1 MHDAGKIRGP
11 EGQRARTQE
20 GKNGM
25 ETSDGLR
32 PLTFV
37 PSCLLTFIILMA
49 LGDRLCAD
57 GITGDRGQVVSAA
70 TDAASQSPP
79 SEKQQESK
87 EASEPRSGAAGR
99 SAGPPSERPEDS
111 DLFEMSMEELMD
123 VEVISAS
130 RQPHRMSDLSAPVSV
145 ITADDIHY
153 GGLTN
158 ISEILQFVPGMDVVQ
173 IDRNRFAVGVRGL
186 HDFISDRTLTL
197 VNGRIADSPLF
208 GGSEFYRLPVLLD
221 DIERIEV
228 VRGPGGAA
236 WGANAFTG
244 VINIITK
251 RPQDTLGGFASTR
264 VNEFGDTYTH
274 LRWAQKDGKWTWR
287 TSAGYEGFDSSDDAG
302 AGVYRSTVPALN
314 PLMGFNNFSTQDSWR
329 KVRSDSEAVYDCSD
343 TTRLSFGLGYTH
355 GEGGDYEF
363 GGYYPMDKARNETIR
378 PYTRLE
384 HDFGNDRSGY
394 LQWFGNFAST
404 DAPSVAT
411 YSSAEND
418 IEGQLNFKL
427 GDRHALSTGG
437 NVRFI
442 RLDIDPQSPQQ
453 IVFPNEP
460 YDEQLAGLFAID
472 RWMATDRLT
481 LEGQI
486 RGEWY
491 SETQTDWSTRLTGLY
506 TVDER
511 KDHTL
516 RLSFAKAFRSPLA
529 SLREAQTSRVS
540 LAPLGLPGLWAF
552 NVLPAGDLVNE
563 ETWALEAGYT
573 GRLAEGLTLRTD
585 AYYQRFEEMIGYL
598 LIPDP
603 LPLPRPRAIYQA
615 ANIDGADTWGM
626 ELELA
631 KEIKRARFSAWYA
644 YNDLETDEPG
654 QSMRAYAPAQ
664 HKAGLTGRL
673 FLADDWVF
681 NANYRYAD
689 TTIATGSQTTLL
701 NAASI
706 HRLDLTLAK
715 GFASGRGEFM
725 VGVSDVFNETEGPNS
740 AIGQLTAHDVP
751 GRTFFARMQF
761 RF

>member
-1 MHDAGKIRGP
+1 MFIKKTLLAQKFGFVLMLLLVFRFS
-11 EGQRARTQE
+11 GQ
-20 GKNGM
+20 
-25 ETSDGLR
+25 L
-32 PLTFV
+32 
-37 PSCLLTFIILMA
+37 
-49 LGDRLCAD
+49 
-57 GITGDRGQVVSAA
+57 SA
-70 TDAASQSPP
+70 
-79 SEKQQESK
+79 QQQDPNK
-87 EASEPRSGAAGR
+87 HK
-99 SAGPPSERPEDS
+99 DFF
-111 DLFEMSMEELMD
+111 DMSLEQLMD

-130 RQPHRMSDLSAPVSV
+130 RQAQKIGELSVPVSV
-145 ITADDIHY
+145 ITAEDIHY
-153 GGLTN
+153 SGLTN
-158 ISEILQFVPGMDVVQ
+158 IPEILQFTPGMDVVQ

-208 GGSEFYRLPVLLD
+208 GGSEFYRLPVLLE

-251 RPQDTLGGFASTR
+251 KPQDTLGGFASTR
-264 VNEFGDTYTH
+264 VSEFGDTYTH

-287 TSAGYEGFDSSDDAG
+287 TSAGYENYKSSDDAG
-302 AGVYRSTVPALN
+302 AGAYRSTVPALN
-314 PLMGFNNFSTQDSWR
+314 PLMGFNSFSAQDSWQ
-329 KVRSDSEAVYDCSD
+329 KLRSDSEAIYDYSD
-343 TTRLSFGLGYTH
+343 TTRMSFGLGYCH

-363 GGYYPMDKARNETIR
+363 GGYYPMDRAWNETAR

-411 YSSAEND
+411 YASAEND

-437 NVRFI
+437 NFRFI
-442 RLDIDPQSPQQ
+442 RLNVEPQSPRQ
-453 IVFPNEP
+453 IVFLNEP
-460 YDEQLAGLFAID
+460 YDDQLAGLFAID
-472 RWMATDRLT
+472 RWTASDRLT

-506 TVDER
+506 AVDEQ

-529 SLREAQTSRVS
+529 SLRETQTTRVS

-573 GRLAEGLTLRTD
+573 GRLAEGVTLRADT
-585 AYYQRFEEMIGYL
+585 YYQRFEKMIGYL
-598 LIPDP
+598 TIPDP
-603 LPLPRPRAIYQA
+603 LPLPRPRAIFQA
-615 ANIDGADTWGM
+615 ANIDGADSWGI

-631 KEIKRARFSAWYA
+631 KETKRGRFSAWYA

-654 QSMRAYAPAQ
+654 QSMRSYAPAK
-664 HKAGLTGRL
+664 HKVGLRGRL
-673 FLADDWVF
+673 FLNNGWVF

-689 TTIATGSQTTLL
+689 TTIATGAQTTLIDADL
-701 NAASI
+701 I
-706 HRLDLTLAK
+706 HRLDLTVAK
-715 GFASGRGEFM
+715 VFASGKGEVM
-725 VGVSDVFNETEGPNS
+725 VGVSDLFNETEGPNS
-740 AIGQLTAHDVP
+740 AIGQWTAHDVP
-751 GRTFFARMQF
+751 GRTFFCNLAL

>member
-1 MHDAGKIRGP
+1 MFIKKTLLAQKFGFVLMLLLVFRFS
-11 EGQRARTQE
+11 GQLSAQQQDPNKH
-20 GKNGM
+20 KNFF
-25 ETSDGLR
+25 D
-32 PLTFV
+32 
-37 PSCLLTFIILMA
+37 
-49 LGDRLCAD
+49 
-57 GITGDRGQVVSAA
+57 
-70 TDAASQSPP
+70 
-79 SEKQQESK
+79 
-87 EASEPRSGAAGR
+87 
-99 SAGPPSERPEDS
+99 
-111 DLFEMSMEELMD
+111 MSLEQLMD
-123 VEVISAS
+123 VEVVSAS
-130 RQPHRMSDLSAPVSV
+130 RQAQKMTELSAPVSV
-145 ITADDIHY
+145 ITAEDIHY
-153 GGLTN
+153 SGLTN
-158 ISEILQFVPGMDVVQ
+158 IPEILQFTPGMDVVQ

-208 GGSEFYRLPVLLD
+208 GGSEFYRLPVLLE
-221 DIERIEV
+221 DIDRIEV

-251 RPQDTLGGFASTR
+251 KPQDTLGGFASTR
-264 VNEFGDTYTH
+264 VSEFGDTYTH

-287 TSAGYEGFDSSDDAG
+287 TSAGYENYKSSDDAG
-302 AGVYRSTVPALN
+302 AGAYRSTVPALN
-314 PLMGFNNFSTQDSWR
+314 PLMGFNSFYAQDSWQ
-329 KVRSDSEAVYDCSD
+329 KLRSDSEAIYDYSD
-343 TTRLSFGLGYTH
+343 TTRMSFGLGYCH
-355 GEGGDYEF
+355 AEGGDYEF
-363 GGYYPMDKARNETIR
+363 GGYYPMDRAWNETAR

-411 YSSAEND
+411 YASAEND

-427 GDRHALSTGG
+427 GDRHTLSTGG
-437 NVRFI
+437 NFRFI
-442 RLDIDPQSPQQ
+442 RLNVEPQSPRQ
-453 IVFPNEP
+453 IVFLNEP
-460 YDEQLAGLFAID
+460 YDDQLAGLFAID
-472 RWMATDRLT
+472 RWTATDRLT

-506 TVDER
+506 AVDEQ

-573 GRLAEGLTLRTD
+573 GRLAEGVTLRADT
-585 AYYQRFEEMIGYL
+585 YYQRFEKMIGYL
-598 LIPDP
+598 VIPDP

-615 ANIDGADTWGM
+615 ANIDGADTWGI

-631 KEIKRARFSAWYA
+631 KETKRGRFSAWYA

-654 QSMRAYAPAQ
+654 QSMRSYAPAK
-664 HKAGLTGRL
+664 HKVGLRGRL
-673 FLADDWVF
+673 FLNNGWVF

-701 NAASI
+701 NAGLI

-715 GFASGRGEFM
+715 VFASGKGEVM
-725 VGVSDVFNETEGPNS
+725 VGVSDLFNETEGPNS

-751 GRTFFARMQF
+751 GRTFFCNLAL

>member
-1 MHDAGKIRGP
+1 MHDIRKVGRS
-11 EGQRARTQE
+11 EGRKVRTRE
-20 GKNGM
+20 GTNGT
-25 ETSDGLR
+25 EASDGLQ
-32 PLTFV
+32 PPTFV
-37 PSCLLTFIILMA
+37 PSYLLAFIILTA
-49 LGDRLCAD
+49 LGNNLYAD
-57 GITGDRGQVVSAA
+57 GVTGSGDRVVSAA
-70 TDAASQSPP
+70 TGVAPQAPQS
-79 SEKQQESK
+79 ERQQES
-87 EASEPRSGAAGR
+87 EDESGPGSATTGR
-99 SAGPPSERPEDS
+99 SAGPASERFENG
-111 DLFEMSMEELMD
+111 DLFDMSIEQLMEVD
-123 VEVISAS
+123 VISAS
-130 RQPHRMSDLSAPVSV
+130 RQPQRISDSSAPVSV

-153 GGLTN
+153 SGLTN
-158 ISEILQFVPGMDVVQ
+158 IPEILQFVPGVDVVQ

-274 LRWAQKDGKWTWR
+274 LRWGQKNGKWTWR
-287 TSAGYEGFDSSDDAG
+287 TSAGYEGFESSDDAG
-302 AGVYRSTVPALN
+302 AGVYHSTVPALN
-314 PLMGFNNFSTQDSWR
+314 PLMGFDSFSAQDSWR
-329 KVRSDSEAVYDCSD
+329 KLRSDSEAVYDYSD
-343 TTRLSFGLGYTH
+343 ATRMSFGLGYTH
-355 GEGGDYEF
+355 AEGGDYEF
-363 GGYYPMDKARNETIR
+363 GGYYPMEDAWSETVR

-384 HDFGNDRSGY
+384 HDFGNGRSGY

-437 NVRFI
+437 NFRFI
-442 RLDIDPQSPQQ
+442 RLNVAPQSPRQ

-472 RWMATDRLT
+472 RWTVTDRLT

-491 SETQTDWSTRLTGLY
+491 SETQTDWSTRLTSLY
-506 TVDER
+506 TLDER

-516 RLSFAKAFRSPLA
+516 RLSYAKAFRSPLA
-529 SLREAQTSRVS
+529 SLREAQTNRVS
-540 LAPLGLPGLWAF
+540 LAPLGLAGLWAF
-552 NVLPAGDLVNE
+552 NVLPAGDLENE

-573 GRLAEGLTLRTD
+573 GKLAEGLTLRTD
-585 AYYQRFEEMIGYL
+585 AYYQRFEKMIGYL

-603 LPLPRPRAIYQA
+603 LPLPRPRGIYQA
-615 ANIDGADTWGM
+615 ANIDGADTWGI

-631 KEIKRARFSAWYA
+631 KEIKRARVSTWYA

-654 QSMRAYAPAQ
+654 QSMRAYAPAR

-673 FLADDWVF
+673 FLNDGWVF

-701 NAASI
+701 NAGLI

>member
-1 MHDAGKIRGP
+1 MNARKILLSQIVILLLGLFGGAG
-11 EGQRARTQE
+11 
-20 GKNGM
+20 
-25 ETSDGLR
+25 
-32 PLTFV
+32 
-37 PSCLLTFIILMA
+37 
-49 LGDRLCAD
+49 
-57 GITGDRGQVVSAA
+57 
-70 TDAASQSPP
+70 
-79 SEKQQESK
+79 
-87 EASEPRSGAAGR
+87 ASEPASTEPNEPGAKG
-99 SAGPPSERPEDS
+99 SLL
-111 DLFEMSMEELMD
+111 DLSIEELMD
-123 VEVISAS
+123 VPVVVSAS
-130 RQPHRMSDLSAPVSV
+130 RQEQKIGELSVPVSV
-145 ITADDIHY
+145 VTAEDIRY
-153 GGLTN
+153 SGLTN
-158 ISEILQFVPGMDVVQ
+158 IPEILQFVPGMDVVQ
-173 IDRNRFAVGVRGL
+173 IDRNRYAVGVRGL

-228 VRGPGGAA
+228 VKGPGGAA

-244 VINIITK
+244 AVNIITK
-251 RPQDTLGGFASTR
+251 KPQDTLGGFASTR
-264 VNEFGDTYTH
+264 VDGFGDTYTH
-274 LRWAQKDGKWTWR
+274 LRWAEKDGQWTWR
-287 TSAGYEGFDSSDDAG
+287 TSVGYEGFVNSEDAG
-302 AGVYRSTVPALN
+302 AGVYQSTVPALN

-329 KVRSDSEAVYDCSD
+329 KFRSDNEATYDYSD
-343 TTRLSFGLGYTH
+343 ATRMSLGLGYTH
-355 GEGGDYEF
+355 AEGGDYEF
-363 GGYYPMDKARNETIR
+363 GGYYPMDRARNETVR
-378 PYTRLE
+378 PYTKLE
-384 HDFGNDRSGY
+384 HDFGDDRSGY

-418 IEGQLNFKL
+418 VEGQLNFKL

-437 NVRFI
+437 NFRFI
-442 RLDIDPQSPQQ
+442 HLDIDSQNPQQ
-453 IVFPNEP
+453 IAFRNEP

-472 RWMATDRLT
+472 RWTATDRLT

-486 RGEWY
+486 HGDWY

-506 TVDER
+506 AVDEQ

-516 RLSFAKAFRSPLA
+516 RLSLAKAFRSPLA

-540 LAPLGLPGLWAF
+540 LAPLGLSGLWAF
-552 NVLPAGDLVNE
+552 NVLPAGDLDNE

-573 GRLAEGLTLRTD
+573 GKLAKGVTLRADT
-585 AYYQRFEEMIGYL
+585 YYQRFEKMIGYL
-598 LIPDP
+598 LLPDP

-615 ANIDGADTWGM
+615 ANIDGANTWGM

-631 KEIKRARFSAWYA
+631 KQIKQARVSAWYA
-644 YNDLETDEPG
+644 YNALETDEPG

-673 FLADDWVF
+673 FLKDGWVF

-701 NAASI
+701 NAGLI
-706 HRLDLTLAK
+706 HRLDLTISKIIAGAK
-715 GFASGRGEFM
+715 GEVM

-751 GRTFFARMQF
+751 GRTFFARLQLKF
-761 RF
+761 

>member
-1 MHDAGKIRGP
+1 MFGRMND
-11 EGQRARTQE
+11 
-20 GKNGM
+20 
-25 ETSDGLR
+25 
-32 PLTFV
+32 V
-37 PSCLLTFIILMA
+37 LMA
-49 LGDRLCAD
+49 LAASLSFSLFAFGKNLHAD
-57 GITGDRGQVVSAA
+57 GIPATGGQVVSGGMDTAPRA
-70 TDAASQSPP
+70 LQS
-79 SEKQQESK
+79 EGQQECKGKS
-87 EASEPRSGAAGR
+87 EPASGATERLVGPASEGFDNG
-99 SAGPPSERPEDS
+99 
-111 DLFEMSMEELMD
+111 DLFEMSIEQLME

-130 RQPHRMSDLSAPVSV
+130 RQPQRISDSSAPVSV

-153 GGLTN
+153 SGLTS
-158 ISEILQFVPGMDVVQ
+158 IPEILQFVPGMDVVQ

-251 RPQDTLGGFASTR
+251 KPQDTLGGFASTR
-264 VNEFGDTYTH
+264 VSEFGDTYTH

-287 TSAGYEGFDSSDDAG
+287 TSAGYEDYESSEDAG
-302 AGVYRSTVPALN
+302 AGAYQSTVPALN
-314 PLMGFNNFSTQDSWR
+314 PLMGFNHFSTQDSWQ
-329 KVRSDSEAVYDCSD
+329 KVRSDSEAIYDCSD
-343 TTRLSFGLGYTH
+343 TTRMSFGLGYTH
-355 GEGGDYEF
+355 AEGGDYEF
-363 GGYYPMDKARNETIR
+363 GGYYPMDRARNETVR

-384 HDFGNDRSGY
+384 HDFGNDRSAY

-437 NVRFI
+437 NFRFI
-442 RLDIDPQSPQQ
+442 RLNIDPESPRQ
-453 IVFPNEP
+453 IVFLNEP

-472 RWMATDRLT
+472 RWTATDRLT
-481 LEGQI
+481 VEGQI
-486 RGEWY
+486 RGQWY

-506 TVDER
+506 AVDER

-516 RLSFAKAFRSPLA
+516 RLSYAKAFRSPLA
-529 SLREAQTSRVS
+529 SLREAQTNRVS
-540 LAPLGLPGLWAF
+540 LAPLGLPGLWGF
-552 NVLPAGDLVNE
+552 NVLPAGDLVDE
-563 ETWALEAGYT
+563 ETWAVEAGYT
-573 GRLAEGLTLRTD
+573 GKLAEGVTLRTD

-598 LIPDP
+598 PIPDP

-615 ANIDGADTWGM
+615 ANIDGADTWGI

-631 KEIKRARFSAWYA
+631 KEIKRARVSAWYA

-664 HKAGLTGRL
+664 HKAGLTARL
-673 FLADDWVF
+673 FLNDGWVF

-701 NAASI
+701 NAGLI

-715 GFASGRGEFM
+715 GFASGKGELM